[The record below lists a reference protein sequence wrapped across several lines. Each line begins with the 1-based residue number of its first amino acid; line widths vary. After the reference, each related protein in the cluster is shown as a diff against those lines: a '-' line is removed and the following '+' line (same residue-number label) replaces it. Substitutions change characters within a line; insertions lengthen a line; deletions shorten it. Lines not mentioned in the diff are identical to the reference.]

1 MPLLGNAY
9 DIWWLGVNDRPSS
22 KVRCFFFS
30 LSLSHWFSSSLF
42 DFIFIL
48 FYFFGVFFISFKFS
62 LVGWFEFLRKGE
74 KSRRRFPF
82 LFGMIFVSSSSFSS
96 FGFFFFYLFFFFFF
110 LFFFSSLCPT
120 GNRFGDLRPHVTR
133 SPLTLTEMSFV
144 FQPEFQLG
152 C

>member
-1 MPLLGNAY
+1 MT
-9 DIWWLGVNDRPSS
+9 DRLQ
-22 KVRCFFFS
+22 KFVAFFS

-96 FGFFFFYLFFFFFF
+96 FGFFFSISSSSSSYSFFP
-110 LFFFSSLCPT
+110 LCV
-120 GNRFGDLRPHVTR
+120 RLEIDLVTFVPM
-133 SPLTLTEMSFV
+133 SPGRL
-144 FQPEFQLG
+144 
-152 C
+152 